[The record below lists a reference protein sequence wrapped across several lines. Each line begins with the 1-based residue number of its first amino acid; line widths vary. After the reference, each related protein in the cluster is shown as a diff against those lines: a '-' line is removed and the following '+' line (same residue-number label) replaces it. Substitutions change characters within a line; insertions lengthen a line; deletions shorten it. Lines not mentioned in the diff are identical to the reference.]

1 MSFRDLNLKHTYTS
15 EKDNILDDF
24 YIPVLKEAINYKRVT
39 GYFSSGSFMTAAAGL
54 SQFIR
59 NGGHMQFILNIVL
72 SDEDYKQIEKATYNT
87 EEIIEEKLIH
97 DLSQLEDEFK
107 SNYVKLLGWL
117 IAYNYLEVKIG
128 YIKDKQIENAVLHQK
143 IGILTD
149 MESNT
154 ISFSGSNNE
163 SAYGWVYNSEKFKVF
178 FSWEPNNDV
187 FISQDTTDFNELWSN
202 QSPKTE
208 VIPFP
213 EAVERK
219 VISIADIESI
229 NIDDLLDRITKYQ
242 AKRLD
247 ENADLSGCFE
257 TLRDD
262 YPYASTE
269 FQTGSGYNSVSEG
282 PGVNEYKTI
291 HLREYQHEAI
301 DAWFKSGCCGIFE
314 MATGTGKT
322 YTALGALKQLLEREQ
337 KLVTIISVPF
347 LHLANQWEKSLH
359 NMGIKIPVIH
369 VSSANPKW
377 KAELKTKILDNRLD
391 KEKQFIIITTHDS
404 LATSPFIELIHDVKS
419 NIFLIGDEVHSLGTV
434 TRLDALLPLY
444 TYRLGLSATPERYFD
459 ELGTQELMRF
469 FNRVVYVF
477 DLHRAINEI
486 NPDTGETYLVPY
498 EYYPIFVEL
507 TDEDMSEYSK
517 LSGQIAILCNKK
529 DRSKSEQLRLEQLL
543 RERQDII
550 KNTQT
555 KYPAFEALINDL
567 AKNNKIKQTLI
578 YCSPKQI
585 ETVQQLLRRQ
595 KGIIQHRFTSKED
608 AIRRQKKYC
617 NLTEREYLLYKFEK
631 GDYDVLVAIRCLDEG
646 VDVPATR
653 NAILMCSSGNPK
665 EYIQRRG
672 RVLRRAPGKDKAVIY
687 DITAIPSKIDGRDPN
702 IDIKVLKSQ
711 LKRLEEFARDALN
724 IGEVEREIFKIRR
737 KYNAYGGG

>member
-1 MSFRDLNLKHTYTS
+1 MSFRDLNLKHTYNS
-15 EKDNILDDF
+15 EKDNILEDF

-39 GYFSSGSFMTAAAGL
+39 GYFSSRSFMTAAAGL

-59 NGGHMQFILNIVL
+59 NGGRMQFILNIVL

-149 MESNT
+149 MENNT

-242 AKRLD
+242 AKRVD
-247 ENADLSGCFE
+247 ENADLRGCFE

-269 FQTGSGYNSVSEG
+269 SQTGSGYNSVSEG

-301 DAWFKSGCCGIFE
+301 EAWFKNGCCGIFE

-377 KAELKTKILDNRLD
+377 KAELKTKILDYRLD

-404 LATSPFIELIHDVKS
+404 LATSPFIELISDVKS
-419 NIFLIGDEVHSLGTV
+419 NIFLIGDEVHGLGTV

-469 FNRVVYVF
+469 FSRVVYVF

-517 LSGQIAILCNKK
+517 LSRQIAILYNKK

-567 AKNNKIKQTLI
+567 AKNNKIKQTLV

-687 DITAIPSKIDGRDPN
+687 DITAIPSKIDGRYPN
-702 IDIKVLKSQ
+702 IDIKVLESQ